1 MEIRVGDLILC
12 RFTLF
17 SIESIYE
24 VKDILTNEYGRR
36 LYKLVEAPVDEEHD
50 VKFAYDDEIMINKVY
65 RVAEGEEVKC

>member
-12 RFTLF
+12 RLTFF
-17 SIESIYE
+17 NIQSIYE
-24 VKDILTNEYGRR
+24 VKDVLANECGRR

-65 RVAEGEEVKC
+65 RVVEGEEVKC